1 MKINELK
8 STVNDM
14 SKRLESAEQS
24 RSDFKKEVADQFNDV
39 RGQVKNQVDSLSK
52 HFDATLERA
61 MRRQDSQLEGSF
73 AELKALILNKPLPAK
88 KAKTE
93 KPKRQGEDDDG
104 DEGL

>member
-1 MKINELK
+1 MMFAGK
-8 STVNDM
+8 SRT
-14 SKRLESAEQS
+14 R
-24 RSDFKKEVADQFNDV
+24 
-39 RGQVKNQVDSLSK
+39 VDSLSK